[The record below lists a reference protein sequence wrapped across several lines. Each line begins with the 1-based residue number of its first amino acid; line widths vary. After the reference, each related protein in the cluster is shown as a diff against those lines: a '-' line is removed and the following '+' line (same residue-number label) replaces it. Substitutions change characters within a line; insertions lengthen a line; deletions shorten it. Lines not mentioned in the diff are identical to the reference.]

1 MRDGNSSN
9 SLDFGSRVDKKKER
23 EREKISKLR

>member
-9 SLDFGSRVDKKKER
+9 SLDFGSRVDKKKR